1 MRVRLSENN
10 FIISKNGAD
19 VLSRFPLTV
28 DDETGD
34 IYVQTPKGEV
44 LLGIMPDAIVEKAQS
59 SDDIDEVETLE
70 LETEDNLE
78 YKLTG
83 TKSGDLLGIFA
94 IQIPST
100 LVYDADTG
108 EFLRMEDQTILTKLL
123 NFLSL

>member
-1 MRVRLSENN
+1 
-10 FIISKNGAD
+10 
-19 VLSRFPLTV
+19 
-28 DDETGD
+28 
-34 IYVQTPKGEV
+34 
-44 LLGIMPDAIVEKAQS
+44 MPDAIVEKAQS

-123 NFLSL
+123 NFLSLQHKGRI